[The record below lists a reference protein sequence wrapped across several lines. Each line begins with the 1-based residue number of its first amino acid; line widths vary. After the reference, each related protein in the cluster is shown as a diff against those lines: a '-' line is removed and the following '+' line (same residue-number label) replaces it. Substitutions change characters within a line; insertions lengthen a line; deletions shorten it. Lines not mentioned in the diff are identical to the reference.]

1 MAAALLELRAITK
14 RFGSD
19 AGAMRTAVDAVDL
32 VVREGE
38 IHALVGESGSGKS
51 TLGRIAV
58 RLSDPDGG
66 GVWFEGRD
74 LLALRGRDLRA
85 ARRGIQMIFQD
96 STASLDP
103 RLTARELVGEPW
115 VIHGMHE
122 SGERGRRAEE
132 LLARVGIPAELV
144 DRRPGAF
151 SGGQRQRIGIAR
163 ALALEP
169 RLVVCDEPVS
179 ALDLSVQA
187 QIVNLLR
194 DLQEE
199 RGMGMLFIAH
209 DLSLVRH
216 IADTVSVMY
225 LGRIVESGTRDA
237 VFDRPLHPYTRALLD
252 ASVDALATAATAA
265 SAGPVA
271 ADPEGLIGGCA
282 FLPRCPIAGDECAV
296 SVPPLDAHAT
306 GDASAHSAA
315 CFRAGSD

>member
-1 MAAALLELRAITK
+1 M
-14 RFGSD
+14 
-19 AGAMRTAVDAVDL
+19 
-32 VVREGE
+32 
-38 IHALVGESGSGKS
+38 
-51 TLGRIAV
+51 
-58 RLSDPDGG
+58 
-66 GVWFEGRD
+66 
-74 LLALRGRDLRA
+74 
-85 ARRGIQMIFQD
+85 
-96 STASLDP
+96 
-103 RLTARELVGEPW
+103 
-115 VIHGMHE
+115 
-122 SGERGRRAEE
+122 
-132 LLARVGIPAELV
+132 
-144 DRRPGAF
+144 
-151 SGGQRQRIGIAR
+151 
-163 ALALEP
+163 
-169 RLVVCDEPVS
+169 VCDEPVS

-306 GDASAHSAA
+306 GDASAHAAA